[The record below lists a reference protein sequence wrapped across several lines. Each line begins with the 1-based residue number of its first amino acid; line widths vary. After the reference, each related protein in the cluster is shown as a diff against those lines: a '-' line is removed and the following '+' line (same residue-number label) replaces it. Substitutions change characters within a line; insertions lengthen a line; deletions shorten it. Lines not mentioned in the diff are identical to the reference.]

1 MNTTFERLSHLL
13 VQHYK
18 LAPERL
24 SMEAPLGTLGID
36 SLGTVE
42 LLWSIEDS
50 FLIKMPTDA
59 VNLLTLGDVVRYIDE
74 LMAAQSVATPP
85 AEGHP
90 QPQHT
95 A

>member
-24 SMEAPLGTLGID
+24 SMDALLETLGID

-85 AEGHP
+85 AAGHP

>member
-24 SMEAPLGTLGID
+24 SMEAPLETLGID